1 MEERDKQFAVA
12 WINFFDNDLTIDIVW
27 AKDWREAALSCS
39 PSQFDNLDEIPEDVT
54 EAKQMA
60 FDRDSMFEVVEL

>member
-1 MEERDKQFAVA
+1 MEDRDKQFAVA

-27 AKDWREAALSCS
+27 AKDWREAVLGCS
-39 PSQFDNLDEIPEDVT
+39 PSQFDSLDEIPDDVT
-54 EAKQMA
+54 EAKQVA